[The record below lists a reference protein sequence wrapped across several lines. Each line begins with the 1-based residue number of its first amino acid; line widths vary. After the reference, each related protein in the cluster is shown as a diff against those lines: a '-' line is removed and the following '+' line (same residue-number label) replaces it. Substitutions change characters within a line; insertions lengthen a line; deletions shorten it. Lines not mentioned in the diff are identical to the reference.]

1 MAILDELDLN
11 ILRELNKD
19 ARIKITKIAENT
31 GISRPTIF
39 NRLKKLKKLGI
50 LSNPCGLSLIKLGYK
65 MATVGFEVNDE
76 DIRIELTEALKI
88 CPRVLTIFK
97 TSEKANLQVSLWGE
111 DYETLNSVID
121 SFRSFDGVNVVR
133 SNYLGTP
140 LVGNV
145 TLFSSLPESNVTPC
159 NKVCSQCN
167 RYIDNWC
174 LGCPVSVDYKD
185 PLKKMNSLISVNA
198 RATKAIRAMSE
209 Q

>member
-1 MAILDELDLN
+1 MAILDELDIN

-19 ARIKITKIAENT
+19 ARIKITTIAENT

-39 NRLKKLKKLGI
+39 NRLKKLTKLGI

-65 MATVGFEVNDE
+65 MGTVGFEVNEE
-76 DIRIELTEALKI
+76 DARTELMEALNK

-97 TSEKANLQVSLWGE
+97 TPEKANLQVSLWGE

-121 SFRSFDGVNVVR
+121 SFRSFDGVNIVR

-140 LVGNV
+140 IVGNI
-145 TLFSSLPESNVTPC
+145 TLFSSLQEGNVTPC
-159 NKVCSQCN
+159 NKVCSECN

-174 LGCPVSVDYKD
+174 LGCPMTVDYKD
-185 PLKKMNSLISVNA
+185 PLRK
-198 RATKAIRAMSE
+198 
-209 Q
+209 